1 MAKKKQKQEENLEN
15 VQEALNT
22 SSRWIEKHQN
32 LLMWILIAI
41 LAIVVA
47 VMALNNYYLAPKSN
61 EANEEVAKAVVYFAD
76 NNFLTAVNGDEA
88 DCLGFAAI
96 ANEYGMFKGGKLAAL
111 YAGICYY
118 NLGQYEDAVTYL
130 KKFSGDD
137 LNIAPAAKMKLGDAY
152 VALDQ
157 ADKAVK
163 EFEAAAKSENGI
175 IAPIALKKA
184 GIAYLSL
191 DNKKAAKQA
200 FQTIKDKY
208 ATSAEAQDIDKYIA
222 NIAD

>member
-1 MAKKKQKQEENLEN
+1 MTKPT
-15 VQEALNT
+15 V
-22 SSRWIEKHQN
+22 SV
-32 LLMWILIAI
+32 LLQL
-41 LAIVVA
+41 
-47 VMALNNYYLAPKSN
+47 
-61 EANEEVAKAVVYFAD
+61 
-76 NNFLTAVNGDEA
+76 LTDTV
-88 DCLGFAAI
+88 C
-96 ANEYGMFKGGKLAAL
+96 
-111 YAGICYY
+111 
-118 NLGQYEDAVTYL
+118 
-130 KKFSGDD
+130 S
-137 LNIAPAAKMKLGDAY
+137 
-152 VALDQ
+152 
-157 ADKAVK
+157 DKAVK

>member
-1 MAKKKQKQEENLEN
+1 MAKKQKQDENLEN

-22 SSRWIEKHQN
+22 SSRWIEDHQN
-32 LLMWILIAI
+32 ILMWTLIAI
-41 LAIVVA
+41 LAVVVA
-47 VMALNNYYLAPKSN
+47 VMALNNYYLKPQGA
-61 EANEEVAKAVVYFAD
+61 EANEEVAKAVVYFAED
-76 NNFLTAVNGDEA
+76 NFSVALNGDEA
-88 DCLGFAAI
+88 DCMGFAAI
-96 ANEYGMFKGGKLAAL
+96 ADEYGFFHGGKLAAL

-118 NLGQYEDAVTYL
+118 NLGQYEEAVTYL
-130 KKFSGDD
+130 GKFKGDD

-163 EFEAAAKSENGI
+163 EFEAAAKSKNNL

-191 DNKKAAKQA
+191 GNKQAAKQA
-200 FQTIKDKY
+200 FQTIKDNY
-208 ATSAEAQDIDKYIA
+208 PMSTEAQDIDKYIA
-222 NIAD
+222 NIAQ